1 MHVFSASYPS
11 LGFAGRRWREPEE
24 EEQGV
29 EVGDDRWDPHV
40 SEREANQQG

>member
-1 MHVFSASYPS
+1 MIIQ
-11 LGFAGRRWREPEE
+11 EE

-29 EVGDDRWDPHV
+29 EVGDDRRDSHV

>member
-11 LGFAGRRWREPEE
+11 LGFAGRWWREPEE

>member
-1 MHVFSASYPS
+1 MIIQ
-11 LGFAGRRWREPEE
+11 EE

>member
-1 MHVFSASYPS
+1 MHVFSTSYPS

>member
-11 LGFAGRRWREPEE
+11 LGFAGRPWREPE

-29 EVGDDRWDPHV
+29 EVGDDMWDM
-40 SEREANQQG
+40 

>member
-1 MHVFSASYPS
+1 MHVFSASYTS
-11 LGFAGRRWREPEE
+11 LDFASRRWREPEE

-29 EVGDDRWDPHV
+29 EVDDDRWDPHM

>member
-1 MHVFSASYPS
+1 MIIQ
-11 LGFAGRRWREPEE
+11 E